1 MLVGLAPYT
10 VLHPVLFL
18 SLLCMEVAIFSKHSD
33 DKETRLLPA
42 VLLLVAMLLV
52 LADPAPAAELLSQ
65 IH

>member
-1 MLVGLAPYT
+1 M
-10 VLHPVLFL
+10 
-18 SLLCMEVAIFSKHSD
+18 FSKHSD

-52 LADPAPAAELLSQ
+52 LADPAPAVELLSQ